1 MERLSDC
8 EKNHIE
14 HERRIVDFEESINVV
29 GGDLNVF
36 YTMFMHQ
43 KSNLDE
49 I

>member
-14 HERRIVDFEESINVV
+14 HERRIIDFEKSINVV

-36 YTMFMHQ
+36 YTMFMRDLQ
-43 KSNLDE
+43 DQD
-49 I
+49 